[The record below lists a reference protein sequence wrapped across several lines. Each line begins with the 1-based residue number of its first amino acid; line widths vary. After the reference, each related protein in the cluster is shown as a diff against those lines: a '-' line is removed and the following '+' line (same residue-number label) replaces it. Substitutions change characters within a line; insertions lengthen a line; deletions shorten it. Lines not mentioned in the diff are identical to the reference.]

1 MKLAF
6 VCAFAIP
13 FKHTNN
19 LNLNINLDEAFAER
33 VDLNKTRVDSAIETA
48 KFGDQANIALRD
60 RFVGVR
66 TDDTAGD
73 GTHSSNT

>member
-1 MKLAF
+1 MELAF

-13 FKHTNN
+13 PIHTNN

-48 KFGDQANIALRD
+48 KFGDQANITLRD

-73 GTHSSNT
+73 GTHGSNT

>member
-6 VCAFAIP
+6 VYAFAIP
-13 FKHTNN
+13 FIHTNN

-48 KFGDQANIALRD
+48 KFGDQANITLRY